1 MFYSQYPHIV
11 YWLNFLP
18 NLLFLNSMDHY
29 VNEFESNNVEFFN
42 SDCITKNHL
51 AGAYFF
57 DRCSEKILY
66 LLLFCYCLLP
76 FIANEDSKKILTV
89 TQLNSIGTAIHPI
102 NLVE

>member
-1 MFYSQYPHIV
+1 MFYSHDPHMV
-11 YWLNFLP
+11 YLLNFLP
-18 NLLFLNSMDHY
+18 ILLFLNSIDHY

-51 AGAYFF
+51 AGAYFL
-57 DRCSEKILY
+57 DWCSEKILH

-76 FIANEDSKKILTV
+76 FIANEASKKILTV
-89 TQLNSIGTAIHPI
+89 TQLKSIGTAIHPI